1 MNELTL
7 PVLDAS
13 KFYTSN
19 DSTWWQQ
26 RQQLATRR
34 RRVTTSSSC
43 LWLEFARQASA
54 FATADS
60 LPRSDTCCFAFTPA
74 DLSATYRYIV
84 STYADFWSVYRRLAP
99 EARTHYEV
107 IRADHVCN
115 LYFDVEFKF
124 AEHAGISAEQACALL
139 RALKAHVAALLRTD
153 VSGFCELDAS
163 TSTKFSRH
171 LVLRSPTVCFTSAV
185 AVGVWV
191 KRMLADAPE
200 FAWFI
205 DQGVYT
211 RNRLMRLYL
220 STKLGR
226 AAPLVLAAGAPGG
239 SDDEAVFL
247 ASLVTN
253 VAALATPVA
262 VAVDDEKP
270 APVFVGGVPAPLSVP
285 ASKSPFA
292 AIDDFIAHRCHL
304 VRNGFVRSSVYF
316 PTTRVVVF
324 EIGGT
329 RFCHRIGREH
339 KSNHVYVVVELLRL
353 VFTQRCHDHECR
365 GYRSSEFPLP
375 PELDPFASAD
385 DDGGVT
391 DAELLDFAEQ
401 SALF

>member
-1 MNELTL
+1 MNSL
-7 PVLDAS
+7 PVVDANT
-13 KFYTSN
+13 FYTTN

-34 RRVTTSSSC
+34 RRVTTTSC

-84 STYADFWSVYRRLAP
+84 STYADFWSIYRRLAP

-153 VSGFCELDAS
+153 VSCFCELDAS

-226 AAPLVLAAGAPGG
+226 AAPLVLAAGAPGE

-262 VAVDDEKP
+262 VVVDDEKP
-270 APVFVGGVPAPLSVP
+270 TPVVGGVSASPPLSV
-285 ASKSPFA
+285 SKSPFP
-292 AIDDFIAHRCHL
+292 AIDEFILRCHL

-329 RFCHRIGREH
+329 RFCHRIAREH
-339 KSNHVYVVVELLRL
+339 KSNHIYIVVELLRL

-365 GYRSSEFPLP
+365 GYRSNEFPLP
-375 PELDPFASAD
+375 PELDPFAAAA
-385 DDGGVT
+385 DDGGLT
-391 DAELLDFAEQ
+391 DAELLDFVEQ
-401 SALF
+401 SGGGL